1 MNNQVREQEKNSISR
16 TSIRNHKIKKSFP
29 LNKKKWMI
37 SIAAFIIILISGH
50 LIVKS
55 MFTPER
61 MVKSF
66 EKAVSEHNYKEVSH
80 VLEEGGTRATLNEES
95 VKAFMEYMNSSELI
109 NQVDDLV
116 KDGAIQNAQL
126 VDRHGNH
133 VLTIAKGNKF
143 LGIYQTY
150 TIRAEPFE
158 LTVTSPIDELE
169 LQLNN
174 ETTRLNKDEYEKS
187 YQKILPG
194 KYSLSAIYQGEY
206 SEVEE
211 TVDLDFSKATKNKL
225 EQELTFNVS
234 YVQVYSNEP
243 DAKLFVN
250 GKDTGKKISEVEK
263 FGPFLLNGQTI
274 VHAEI
279 EVNGEVIKT
288 DEVPINGKYID
299 LLFNTP
305 TQNEEKTEEDGGF
318 FAGIKDFFD
327 RYLPETKPSTNNLEE
342 KQFIDGLFNQNGQ
355 AFLESEEYQKKIKKK
370 NTTQK
375 LVSFAMKN
383 SKQDDSGM
391 VIVTNETYEIT
402 DKKGKT
408 KTKSFEITY
417 HFSRVDDELKMDR
430 IEEVKEIKS

>member
-1 MNNQVREQEKNSISR
+1 MNNQLREQEKNSISR
-16 TSIRNHKIKKSFP
+16 SSMRNDKSKKWVP
-29 LNKKKWMI
+29 LNKKKWII
-37 SIAAFIIILISGH
+37 SFAAFIIIFFMGH
-50 LIVKS
+50 LIIKS

-80 VLEEGGTRATLNEES
+80 ILEEGGTRATLNEAS

-109 NQVDDLV
+109 NQVDDLI
-116 KDGAIQNAQL
+116 KDGSIENNQL
-126 VDRHGNH
+126 VDQNGNH
-133 VLTIAKGNKF
+133 VLTITKGNQF

-150 TIRAEPFE
+150 GISAEPFE
-158 LTVTSPIDELE
+158 LTVTSPIDELK
-169 LQLNN
+169 LQFNN

-194 KYSLSAIYQGEY
+194 KYTLSAIYQGEY

-211 TVDLDFSKATKNKL
+211 TVDLDFTKASKNKL

-243 DAKLFVN
+243 SAKLFVN
-250 GKDTGKKISEVEK
+250 GKDIGKKISEVEK

-279 EVNGEVIKT
+279 EIDGQLIKT
-288 DEVPINGKYID
+288 ADVPINGKYID
-299 LLFNTP
+299 LIFNTP
-305 TQNEEKTEEDGGF
+305 TQSEETAKEDGGF
-318 FAGIKDFFD
+318 FGGIKDFFD

-417 HFSRVDDELKMDR
+417 HFSRVNDELKMDR
-430 IEEVKEIKS
+430 IEAVKEMKS

>member
-1 MNNQVREQEKNSISR
+1 MNSQLREQEKNSNSR
-16 TSIRNHKIKKSFP
+16 TSIRNHKNSKWLPIN
-29 LNKKKWMI
+29 NKKWI
-37 SIAAFIIILISGH
+37 IGIAAFVIILLSVH

-61 MVKSF
+61 MAKSF
-66 EKAVSEHNYKEVSH
+66 EKAVTEHNYKEVSH
-80 VLEEGGTRATLNEES
+80 ILEEGGTRATLNEGS
-95 VKAFMEYMNSSELI
+95 VKAFMEYMNSSDLVY
-109 NQVDDLV
+109 QVDDLI
-116 KDGAIQNAQL
+116 KEGSIQNNHL
-126 VDRHGNH
+126 IDKHGNH
-133 VLTIAKGNKF
+133 VLTITKGSKF

-150 TIRAEPFE
+150 GISAEPFE
-158 LTVTSPIDELE
+158 LTVMSPIDELE

-174 ETTRLNKDEYEKS
+174 ETSHLKKDEYEKS

-194 KYSLSAIYQGEY
+194 NYSLSAIYKGEY
-206 SEVEE
+206 SDVEE

-234 YVQVYSNEP
+234 YVQIYSNEP
-243 DAKLFVN
+243 EAKLFVN

-279 EVNGEVIKT
+279 ELNGEVLKT

-305 TQNEEKTEEDGGF
+305 TQDAEKTEENGGF

-327 RYLPETKPSTNNLEE
+327 RYLPESKPSTNNLEE

-383 SKQDDSGM
+383 SKQDDAGM
-391 VIVTNETYEIT
+391 IITTNETYHIT

-408 KTKSFEITY
+408 KTKTFEITY
-417 HFSRVDDELKMDR
+417 HFTRVNDELKMDR